1 MWSRLRLVG
10 VSVCL
15 IILVLGSFVC
25 WIIIENQS
33 ISRLEPTNMYFFD
46 TTNSYP
52 FDNDTYMKVWNSTKN
67 LEEISEFS
75 KLGNYSVLITWNP
88 YREGALGYTEW
99 FVVASTLQPDKNG
112 LIHQT
117 SLRLNLLN
125 FTLIASYEQTFKYN
139 LTSVE
144 NGTKTIENFISEV
157 PSEQDFHT
165 NYPFLI
171 VTVPAADFGVM
182 AILNQETG
190 KIMIAATIVWNGAG
204 GLLYPENIPNL
215 GDLSS
220 PLR

>member
-1 MWSRLRLVG
+1 MWSRYRLIG

-15 IILVLGSFVC
+15 IILVLVPFAY
-25 WIIIENQS
+25 WIVIENQS
-33 ISRLEPTNMYFFD
+33 ISKLGPSNLYFFD
-46 TTNSYP
+46 TANSYP
-52 FDNDTYMKVWNSTKN
+52 FDNDTYMKVWDSTKS

-88 YREGALGYTEW
+88 YRVGALGYTEW

-112 LIHQT
+112 FIHQV

-125 FTLIASYEQTFKYN
+125 FTLIASYEQTFRYN

-144 NGTKTIENFISEV
+144 NGTKTIEDFISEV

-171 VTVPAADFGVM
+171 LIVPATDFGVM

-204 GLLYPENIPNL
+204 GLLYPENIPKL
-215 GDLSS
+215 GDLSF
-220 PLR
+220 P